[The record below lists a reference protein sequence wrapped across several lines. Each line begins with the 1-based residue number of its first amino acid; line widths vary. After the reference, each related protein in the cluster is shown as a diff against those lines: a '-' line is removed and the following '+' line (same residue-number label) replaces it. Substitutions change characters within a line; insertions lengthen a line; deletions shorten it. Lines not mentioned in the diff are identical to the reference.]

1 MTERSV
7 THTTFVIERFFQ
19 VSPARV
25 FAAWST
31 AEQKRKWFGCHEG
44 ATHELDFRVG
54 GRETY
59 RGGPKGGPIYT
70 NETRFQDIVPNQRI
84 VYTYDMQRDE
94 TRISVSVVTI
104 ELKAEGKGT
113 RLVFT
118 EQGAFLDGHDA
129 PEGREHGTK
138 IVLDK
143 LVEGL
148 EREAHAA
155 A

>member
-54 GRETY
+54 GHEMY
-59 RGGPKGGPIYT
+59 RGGPKGGPIYM

-84 VYTYDMQRDE
+84 VYTYDMHRDE
-94 TRISVSVVTI
+94 TRISVSLVTI

-138 IVLDK
+138 VVLDK

>member
-7 THTTFVIERFFQ
+7 THTTFVIERSYAA
-19 VSPARV
+19 SPARI
-25 FAAWST
+25 FAAWAT
-31 AEQKRKWFGCHEG
+31 AEAKAKWFGCHEG
-44 ATHELDFRVG
+44 GTHELDFRVG

-84 VYTYDMQRDE
+84 VYTYDMHRDD
-94 TRISVSVVTI
+94 TRISVSLVTI
-104 ELKAEGKGT
+104 ELSAEGKGT

-118 EQGAFLDGHDA
+118 EQGAFLDGQDA

-138 IVLDK
+138 VGLDR
-143 LVEGL
+143 LAEGL
-148 EREAHAA
+148 AREASAA
-155 A
+155 